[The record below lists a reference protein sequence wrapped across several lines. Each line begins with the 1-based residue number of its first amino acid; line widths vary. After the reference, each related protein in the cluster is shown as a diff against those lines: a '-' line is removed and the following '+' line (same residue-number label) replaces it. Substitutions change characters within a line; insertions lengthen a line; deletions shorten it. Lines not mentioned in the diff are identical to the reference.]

1 MTLATAAARHTR
13 RWRRGLVQET
23 SGPGVID
30 LGPGYLEPALL
41 PVELL
46 RDAQAAAL
54 AEFGAAA
61 LAYGNNSGAAPL
73 REALAGRA
81 ARADGHPCEPEN
93 VLVTSG
99 TSQALYLIATAL
111 ASPGDAVLV
120 DDLCYDLAQ
129 KLFADCRLTLRRVPA
144 DAGGVSPEGLRET
157 LRGLGREGVR
167 PAFLYLNPTFHNPTG
182 RTLPVSRR
190 RELLAVAA
198 DRGLLVVEDDAYAGL
213 VLDPGAEPPPSM
225 SSLANHRGVLRL
237 GTFSKTLA
245 PGLRLGWLLGD
256 PALVGRLASH
266 GLFVSGG
273 SLNHVASLA
282 AAVLLDNGEY
292 DRHLAFLREQ
302 LRLRRDALVAGLRAV
317 EWPEPVRFRVPSG
330 GYFLWLEPMAGR
342 SEAELLRAAAPAGV
356 RIAAGSRFGPGGAN
370 SFRLAYSFNPPER
383 LATAAGRLAAA
394 WRALPHP
401 SMPHPSTS

>member
-13 RWRRGLVQET
+13 RWQRGLVQET
-23 SGPGVID
+23 AEPGVID

-46 RDAQAAAL
+46 REAQAAAL

-61 LAYGNNSGAAPL
+61 LAYGTNAGAAPL
-73 REALAGRA
+73 REALAERA
-81 ARADGHPCEPEN
+81 ARADGHPCAPEN

-99 TSQALYLIATAL
+99 TSQALYLISTAL

-120 DDLCYDLAQ
+120 DGLCYDLAQ

-144 DAGGVSPEGLRET
+144 DAAGTSPEGLRET
-157 LRGLGREGVR
+157 LRGLEREGVR

-182 RTLPVSRR
+182 RTLPTPRR

-198 DRGLLVVEDDAYAGL
+198 DHGLLVVEDDAYAGL
-213 VLDPGAEPPPSM
+213 ALDPAAEPPPSLTA
-225 SSLANHRGVLRL
+225 LAGHQGVLRL
-237 GTFSKTLA
+237 GTFAKTLA

-256 PALVGRLASH
+256 PALVDRLASH

-282 AAVLLDNGEY
+282 AAVMLGNGEY
-292 DRHLAFLREQ
+292 DRHVAFLREQ
-302 LRLRRDALVAGLRAV
+302 LRLRRDVLAEGLRAV
-317 EWPEPVRFRVPSG
+317 DRPEPVRFRVPSG
-330 GYFLWLEPMAGR
+330 GYFLWLEPVAGLP
-342 SEAELLRAAAPAGV
+342 EAELLRAAALAGV
-356 RIAAGSRFGPGGAN
+356 RIAAGSRFGPGGAH
-370 SFRLAYSFNPPER
+370 SFRLAFSFNSPER
-383 LATAAGRLAAA
+383 LTMATERLAAA
-394 WRALPHP
+394 WRTLPHP